1 MDEQGP
7 VPGRSTGMN
16 EGPLHPPVVG
26 SGSESSQS
34 GRDGMPAS
42 AGVRGRARKPQP
54 AASDFFYTLF
64 WLLCCAAFVIG
75 LWHIGPLVAERYQF
89 AISRGKATAE
99 YEHASAIL
107 ESDPLASLSTASEL
121 VVQKIRPSVVS
132 IECRKFVG
140 GRRGD
145 QRWVEGQGS
154 GVVIGSEGLILTNAH
169 VVADSVDLTVTLF
182 DQRKLPGVILG
193 VHTGTDLA
201 VIRVDASGL
210 IPATWGD
217 SESLRVGSMVW
228 AVGSPYGLEQTVT
241 SGIVSGK
248 DRYDTQADEIDRF
261 PRSMRAKQLIQTD
274 AAVNKGNSGGPL
286 VNSRGEVVGINS
298 SIVGEEFQGISFA
311 IPSSIAQYISR
322 QLAASGNAQI
332 GFMGIEPRA
341 VSDDDMR
348 RRNLPDLQGAYVA
361 TVAED
366 SPAEEAGLLPDDI
379 IRSWNGVLIEQ
390 ANMLYRLVATTE
402 PGTTALLSVWR
413 DGSAIEL
420 SIRVRANPQS

>member
-7 VPGRSTGMN
+7 VPGRSTGMHD
-16 EGPLHPPVVG
+16 GPVPPFSGGGDSAPSGKDLGTALGTPRG
-26 SGSESSQS
+26 SG
-34 GRDGMPAS
+34 R
-42 AGVRGRARKPQP
+42 RPQP

-89 AISRGKATAE
+89 AITRGQATAE
-99 YEHASAIL
+99 YEHASRLL

-132 IECRKFVG
+132 IDCEKFVG
-140 GRRGD
+140 GRGPSNP
-145 QRWVEGQGS
+145 RWVQGQGS
-154 GVVIGSEGLILTNAH
+154 GVVIGSDGLILTNAH
-169 VVADSVDLTVTLF
+169 VVADAVEVKVTLF
-182 DQRKLPGVILG
+182 DQRQLAGEILG
-193 VHTGTDLA
+193 IHPGTDLA
-201 VIRVDASGL
+201 VIKVNASGL
-210 IPATWGD
+210 IPASWGD
-217 SESLRVGSMVW
+217 SENLRVGSMVW

-248 DRYDTQADEIDRF
+248 DRYDTQPDDFGRL
-261 PRSMRAKQLIQTD
+261 PRGMRAKQLIQTD

-322 QLAASGNAQI
+322 QLATSGDVQI

-348 RRNLPDLQGAYVA
+348 RHNLPDLRGAYVRS
-361 TVAED
+361 VAND
-366 SPAEEAGLLPDDI
+366 SPAQEAGLLPDDI
-379 IRSWNGVLIEQ
+379 IRTWNGVLIEQ

-402 PGTTALLSVWR
+402 PGTTAMLSVWR
-413 DGSAIEL
+413 DGGPIEL
-420 SIRVRANPQS
+420 SIRVRANPHS

>member
-16 EGPLHPPVVG
+16 EGQLPLSVG
-26 SGSESSQS
+26 SGSEPSPA
-34 GRDGMPAS
+34 GKEPVPAS
-42 AGVRGRARKPQP
+42 ATARGRGRKPQP
-54 AASDFFYTLF
+54 VAGDFFYTLF

-132 IECRKFVG
+132 IDCRKVVGG
-140 GRRGD
+140 GRRGG

-154 GVVIGSEGLILTNAH
+154 GVVIGSDGLILTNAH
-169 VVADSVDLTVTLF
+169 VVSDAVDVSVTLF
-182 DQRKLPGVILG
+182 DQRQLPGVILG
-193 VHTGTDLA
+193 VHAGTDLA
-201 VIRVDASGL
+201 VIKVDASGL

-217 SESLRVGSMVW
+217 SENLRVGSMVW

-248 DRYDTQADEIDRF
+248 DRYDTQPEDIGEF
-261 PRSMRAKQLIQTD
+261 PRGMRAKQLIQTD

-286 VNSRGEVVGINS
+286 VNSRGEVIGINS

-322 QLAASGNAQI
+322 QLASSGNARI
-332 GFMGIEPRA
+332 GFMGIEPRP
-341 VSDDDMR
+341 VTDEDVR
-348 RRNLPDLQGAYVA
+348 LLNLPDLRGALVKSVEA
-361 TVAED
+361 G
-366 SPAEEAGLLPDDI
+366 SPADEAGLLPDDI

-390 ANMLYRLVATTE
+390 ANTLYRLVATTE
-402 PGTTALLSVWR
+402 PGTTALLSIWR
-413 DGSAIEL
+413 DSGPIEL
-420 SIRVRANPQS
+420 SIRVSVNPQS